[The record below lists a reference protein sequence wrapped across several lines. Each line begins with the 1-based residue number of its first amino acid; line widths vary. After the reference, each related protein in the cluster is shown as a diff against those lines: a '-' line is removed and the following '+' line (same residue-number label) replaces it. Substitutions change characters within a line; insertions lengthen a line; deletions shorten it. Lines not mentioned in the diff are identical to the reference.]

1 MAQAG
6 FWVAWGIPTLGR
18 ERQALALLQESRDYL
33 RGLEDAGTIEKA
45 SIAVLRPQSIELGGF
60 ILIEGSVAQIDALRR
75 DADFSSWLN
84 RVQLVAGKVGFVD
97 AWVNDGLDEA
107 IDLYDRALR
116 RLDGNE
122 TG

>member
-1 MAQAG
+1 M
-6 FWVAWGIPTLGR
+6 AWGIPTLGR